1 MATTHNPITS
11 ASTSSAPNGNQPGT
25 VSSRKAPGLAF
36 TRLFTK
42 PGVSPYDEI
51 TWERRDA
58 VIQDW
63 KGKLIFEQ
71 KNVEVPADW
80 SVTATNIVASKYLH
94 GLNGTSDRE
103 DGVRAL
109 VSRVAESIRD
119 WGIRDGFFATPED
132 AATFY
137 DELCHLL
144 LNQKVAF
151 NSPVWFNV
159 GCDRLEPNS
168 DAQNWHW
175 NKETGQVEF
184 SVTGYSKPQCS
195 ACFINSV
202 KDSLDSILTLAK
214 TEGMLFKWG
223 SGAGSNLSAI
233 RGSMETLSGGGTA
246 SGPLSFMR
254 GFDAFAGVIKSGGK
268 TRRAAKMVVLNIDHP
283 DIEDFIQCKVV
294 EEKKAW
300 TLMAAGYDGSGPDSE
315 AFTSIFFQNANNS
328 VRVTDEFMQAVVDDG
343 TFSTKTVKDKKPV
356 KEFRARDLMHTI
368 AEATW
373 QCGDPGMQYDTTIN
387 RWHTSKNSAR
397 INASNPCS
405 EYMFLDDSACNLASF
420 NLLKFLTPAGKFD
433 IPAYRHAIAILT
445 TAMEIIV
452 DSAGYPTEM
461 ISKNSH
467 DYRPLGLGYAN
478 LGALLM
484 AFGLP
489 YDSDAGRDFAA
500 ALTSI
505 LCGDAYWQ
513 SARIAETCPAL
524 GAATPLTQAADKQG
538 GACPGFYVN
547 REPFLDVIR
556 MHRAEVNKIGQSTKS
571 GRPSGLSSPERGPA
585 SASAAPDPFSV
596 PQLPDLI
603 AASKHAWDGALAHGE
618 KHGYRN
624 SQVTV
629 LAPTGTIGFMMDCDT
644 TGIEPDLALVKY
656 KKLVGGGMIKIV
668 NNTVPSAL
676 RKLGYTESEMH
687 AVVSFIDATGTIEG
701 APGIKPEHLAV
712 FDCSFK
718 PAKGTRTISWL
729 GHVKMMAATQPFLS
743 GAISKTV
750 NLPND
755 CSVQEVAE
763 AYMQSWRLGIK
774 AVAIYRDGSKG
785 TQPLNVSAQTSDKS
799 TATKAGAP
807 GLASETW
814 ESGATKPSGAA
825 SGLPTPTQVDESLT
839 KTPIAAGTIEVREA
853 VLDEKL
859 AAGITPAEQDL
870 AQVRADHS
878 TLLDAQRDR
887 ISELEFQI
895 RASQAAA
902 RENSDSFDAQEPPRA
917 VRHRLP
923 AERASVTHK
932 FGIAGHE
939 GYITVGL
946 YPNGCPGE
954 IFIRMAKEGS
964 TVSGLM
970 DSFATAISLALQ
982 HGVPLRVLAE
992 KFAHTRFEPSGWT
1005 GNEQIGYAK
1014 SIMDYL
1020 FRWMQ
1025 LRFLSG
1031 HQFDLFTNLAP
1042 AATHPQR
1049 AASAAPAQLNIPIT
1063 GTLNPDG
1070 NITPKPTASGQ
1081 GISASPKESPKS
1093 LISEPKSILD
1103 EDIPTDPN
1111 PYADRTPPRS
1121 GIAPDLQAR
1130 SGLNPEAVP
1139 TTPQDRGVIHTANAL
1154 QSLIDMGDAPS
1165 CATCGAIMTRNGS
1178 CYRCMECGSTSG
1190 CS

>member
-1 MATTHNPITS
+1 MSEYTS
-11 ASTSSAPNGNQPGT
+11 TVAGTAAESSFAPTAHSTG
-25 VSSRKAPGLAF
+25 APGLSFSRHF
-36 TRLFTK
+36 TR
-42 PGVSPYDEI
+42 PGVNPFDEVA
-51 TWERRDA
+51 WELRDA
-58 VIQDW
+58 IIQDF
-63 KGKLIFEQ
+63 KGKLVFEQ
-71 KNVEVPADW
+71 KAVEVPSDW

-94 GLNGTSDRE
+94 GQVGTPDRE
-103 DGVRAL
+103 NGVRAL
-109 VSRVAESIRD
+109 ISRVAESIRD
-119 WGIRDGFFATPED
+119 WGMRDGYFASAEDAEIFFA
-132 AATFY
+132 
-137 DELCHLL
+137 ELTHLL
-144 LNQKVAF
+144 VNQKVAF

-175 NKETGQVEF
+175 DATLGKVAF
-184 SVTGYSKPQCS
+184 SVTGYSRPQCS

-202 KDSLDSILTLAK
+202 NDSLDSILTLAK

-283 DIEDFIQCKVV
+283 DIEDFIQCKVK

-300 TLMAAGYDGSGPDSE
+300 HLMAAGIDGSGPDSE

-328 VRVTDEFMQAVVDDG
+328 VRVTDEFMQAVENDG
-343 TFSTKTVKDKKPV
+343 TFTTRTVKGKETV
-356 KEFRARDLMHTI
+356 KEYRAKDLMHQI

-387 RWHTSKNSAR
+387 RWHTSKNTAR

-420 NLLKFLTPAGKFD
+420 NLMKFLTPGGAFD
-433 IPAYRHAIAILT
+433 VEAYRHAIGILT

-452 DSAGYPTEM
+452 DAAGYPTEQ

-484 AFGLP
+484 DRGLP
-489 YDSDAGRDFAA
+489 YDSDAGRAYAA
-500 ALTSI
+500 TLTAI
-505 LCGDAYWQ
+505 LCGDAYAQ
-513 SARIAETCPAL
+513 SARLAASAPKL
-524 GAATPLTQAADKQG
+524 GAATPQTMTANIEG
-538 GACPGFYVN
+538 GACPGFYIN
-547 REPFLDVIR
+547 REPFLNVIR
-556 MHRAEVNKIGQSTKS
+556 MHRAEVNNIDRNLK
-571 GRPSGLSSPERGPA
+571 PA
-585 SASAAPDPFSV
+585 SDSAYTDAAGFV
-596 PQLPDLI
+596 APQLAELKN
-603 AASKHAWDGALAHGE
+603 ASQDAWDTALALGE
-618 KHGYRN
+618 QYGYRN

-668 NNTVPSAL
+668 NNTVPGAL
-676 RKLGYTESEMH
+676 FKLGYKDHEVE
-687 AVVSFIDATGTIEG
+687 AIVNYIDATGTIEG

-718 PAKGTRTISWL
+718 PAKGTRSIAWM
-729 GHVKMMAATQPFLS
+729 GHVKMMGATQPFLS

-755 CSVQEVAE
+755 CTVEDIAE
-763 AYMQSWRLGIK
+763 AYTESWRQGLK

-785 TQPLNVSAQTSDKS
+785 TQPLNVSAQTDADKKGTS
-799 TATKAGAP
+799 VDPAVEKKAAEAAQQLVILSEAKDLLSRQLHESQTA
-807 GLASETW
+807 
-814 ESGATKPSGAA
+814 
-825 SGLPTPTQVDESLT
+825 
-839 KTPIAAGTIEVREA
+839 
-853 VLDEKL
+853 L
-859 AAGITPAEQDL
+859 AAAQAQLTALLAE
-870 AQVRADHS
+870 ARGASDHI
-878 TLLDAQRDR
+878 A
-887 ISELEFQI
+887 
-895 RASQAAA
+895 
-902 RENSDSFDAQEPPRA
+902 AQEPPRA

-923 AERASVTHK
+923 AERMSITHK
-932 FGIAGHE
+932 FGIGGHE
-939 GYITVGL
+939 GYLTVGL
-946 YPNGCPGE
+946 YPNGAPGE

-964 TVSGLM
+964 TISGLM
-970 DSFATAISLALQ
+970 DSFATAVSLCLQ
-982 HGVPLRVLAE
+982 HGVPLKVLCE

-1031 HQFDLFTNLAP
+1031 TQLDLFAGLKQPTIAAQTTTDAGAPGLASETWAATAPSDLSSFAEGGGSALPELHASNEPTAP
-1042 AATHPQR
+1042 AGSPYAD
-1049 AASAAPAQLNIPIT
+1049 PAQLY
-1063 GTLNPDG
+1063 DR
-1070 NITPKPTASGQ
+1070 KPPAQ
-1081 GISASPKESPKS
+1081 
-1093 LISEPKSILD
+1093 
-1103 EDIPTDPN
+1103 
-1111 PYADRTPPRS
+1111 
-1121 GIAPDLQAR
+1121 GIAPDLTAR
-1130 SGLNPEAVP
+1130 SGMDASRDLSSFAAGGGP
-1139 TTPQDRGVIHTANAL
+1139 TSPLETPDRGIYHAADAMKGMY
-1154 QSLIDMGDAPS
+1154 DMGDAPS
-1165 CATCGAIMTRNGS
+1165 CSTCGAIMVRNGA
-1178 CYRCMECGSTSG
+1178 CHRCMECGSTSG